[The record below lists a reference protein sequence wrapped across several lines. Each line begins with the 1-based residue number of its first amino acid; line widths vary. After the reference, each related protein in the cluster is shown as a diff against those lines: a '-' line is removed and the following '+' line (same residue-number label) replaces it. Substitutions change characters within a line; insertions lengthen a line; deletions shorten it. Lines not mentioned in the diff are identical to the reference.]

1 MLGAIVGDIVGSP
14 YEFDRNNVKTTDFP
28 LFSPSSRFT
37 DDTVMTLAVAQA
49 LMDAMPVRGK
59 ETDEAALE
67 AALVRRMRE
76 FGNRFPHAG
85 YGARFAE
92 WLVMPDPKP
101 YNSFGNGSAMRVSPV
116 AWAFDDL
123 RDVERYAEV
132 TARVSH
138 NHPEGIKGA
147 QATAAAVLLA
157 RYDCSRDTLRKYAA
171 VWYGYD
177 MSRTTDEIRPDYHH
191 VESCQGTVPEALTA
205 FLEAKGFEEALR
217 LAVSLGGDSD
227 TLAAIT
233 CSMAEAAWDV
243 PPEIADRTADLLD
256 PFLRDVLDRW
266 EVWRAGALR
275 SRSLED

>member
-1 MLGAIVGDIVGSP
+1 MLGAIVGDVVGSP
-14 YEFDRNNVKTTDFP
+14 YEFNRNNVKTTDFP

-49 LMDAMPVRGK
+49 LMDAMPGRGK
-59 ETDEAALE
+59 ETDESVLE

-85 YGARFAE
+85 YGSRFAE

-123 RDVERYAEV
+123 RDVERYAAV

-171 VWYGYD
+171 AWYGYD
-177 MSRTTDEIRPDYHH
+177 MSRTTDEIRPGYCH

-205 FLEAKGFEEALR
+205 FLEAESFEGALR

-233 CSMAEAAWDV
+233 GSLAEGFYGV
-243 PPEIADRTADLLD
+243 PDPIRRHALSILD
-256 PFLRDVLDRW
+256 D
-266 EVWRAGALR
+266 GLR
-275 SRSLED
+275 SLALTFPEPRKPRP